1 MSQPVQPPNQPQQPY
16 GGQPVDGNPYAGQPG
31 QQPPAPGG
39 NPYGQ
44 QPPAPGGAP
53 YGQQPPAPGGAPYG
67 QQPPAP
73 TGNPFGGQQP
83 GQGAPFGGGAPFAP
97 APPAR
102 NNILLGVLVALG
114 AAVVAGILYGVIAGS
129 IEREVGYAAVG
140 VGFLVGFAA
149 SKLGGS
155 SPAVIAASA
164 VFSIGA
170 VYLGQLIGI
179 SMVLSDLAQIPFSE
193 VVGDHF
199 GTVTEAWSQEADFM
213 TYLFLALAAAAA
225 VGGAKKAG

>member
-1 MSQPVQPPNQPQQPY
+1 MSQPVQPPNQPQQPF

-31 QQPPAPGG
+31 QPAPAAPTGNPYGQPAPAAPTG

-44 QPPAPGGAP
+44 QPPAPTG
-53 YGQQPPAPGGAPYG
+53 
-67 QQPPAP
+67 
-73 TGNPFGGQQP
+73 TGNPFAGQQP
-83 GQGAPFGGGAPFAP
+83 GQSAPFGGGAPFAP
-97 APPAR
+97 ARPVR
-102 NNILLGVLVALG
+102 DNILLGVLVALG

-140 VGFLVGFAA
+140 VGFLVGFAS
-149 SKLGGS
+149 SKIGGS
-155 SPAVIAASA
+155 NPAVIGAAA

-170 VYLGQLIGI
+170 VYLGQLVGI

-193 VVGDHF
+193 VIGDHF

-213 TYLFLALAAAAA
+213 TYLFLALGAIAA

>member
-1 MSQPVQPPNQPQQPY
+1 MSQPVQPPNPPQQPF
-16 GGQPVDGNPYAGQPG
+16 GGQPVEGNPYAGQPG
-31 QQPPAPGG
+31 QPAPAAPTG
-39 NPYGQ
+39 N
-44 QPPAPGGAP
+44 
-53 YGQQPPAPGGAPYG
+53 PYG

-73 TGNPFGGQQP
+73 TGNPFAGQQP

-97 APPAR
+97 VPPAR
-102 NNILLGVLVALG
+102 NNILLGVAVALG
-114 AAVVAGILYGVIAGS
+114 AAIVAGILYGVIAGS

-149 SKLGGS
+149 SKVGGS
-155 SPAVIAASA
+155 NPAVIAASA

-179 SMVLSDLAQIPFSE
+179 SMILSDLAQIPFSE

-199 GTVTEAWSQEADFM
+199 DTVTKAWSEEADFM
-213 TYLFLALAAAAA
+213 TYLFLVLGGAAA

>member
-1 MSQPVQPPNQPQQPY
+1 MSQPVQPPNQPQQPF

-31 QQPPAPGG
+31 QPAPAAPTG
-39 NPYGQ
+39 N
-44 QPPAPGGAP
+44 
-53 YGQQPPAPGGAPYG
+53 PYG

-73 TGNPFGGQQP
+73 TGNPFAGQQP
-83 GQGAPFGGGAPFAP
+83 GQSAPFGGGAPFAP

-102 NNILLGVLVALG
+102 NNNIMLGVLVALG

-140 VGFLVGFAA
+140 VGFLVGFAS
-149 SKLGGS
+149 SKIGGS
-155 SPAVIAASA
+155 NPAVIGAAA

-170 VYLGQLIGI
+170 VYLGQLVGI

-193 VVGDHF
+193 VIGDHF

-213 TYLFLALAAAAA
+213 TYLFLALGAIAA

>member
-16 GGQPVDGNPYAGQPG
+16 GGQPVDGNPYAGQPS
-31 QQPPAPGG
+31 PAAPTG

-44 QPPAPGGAP
+44 QPPT
-53 YGQQPPAPGGAPYG
+53 
-67 QQPPAP
+67 AP
-73 TGNPFGGQQP
+73 TGNPYGQPPASTGNPFAGQQP
-83 GQGAPFGGGAPFAP
+83 GQSAPFGGAPFAP

-102 NNILLGVLVALG
+102 NNIPLGVLVALG

-140 VGFLVGFAA
+140 VGFLVGFAS
-149 SKLGGS
+149 SKVGGS
-155 SPAVIAASA
+155 NPAVIGAAA

-170 VYLGQLIGI
+170 VYLGQLVGI
-179 SMVLSDLAQIPFSE
+179 SMVLADLAQIPFSE
-193 VVGDHF
+193 VIGDHF
-199 GTVTEAWSQEADFM
+199 GAVTEAWSQEADFM
-213 TYLFLALAAAAA
+213 TYLFLALGAVAA

>member
-16 GGQPVDGNPYAGQPG
+16 GGQPVDGNPYAGQPS
-31 QQPPAPGG
+31 PAAPTG

-44 QPPAPGGAP
+44 QPPT
-53 YGQQPPAPGGAPYG
+53 
-67 QQPPAP
+67 AP
-73 TGNPFGGQQP
+73 TGNPYGQPPASTGNPFAGQQP
-83 GQGAPFGGGAPFAP
+83 GQSAPFGGGAPFAP

-140 VGFLVGFAA
+140 VGFLVGFAS
-149 SKLGGS
+149 SKVGGS
-155 SPAVIAASA
+155 NPAVIGAAA

-170 VYLGQLIGI
+170 VYLGQLVGI

-213 TYLFLALAAAAA
+213 TYLFLALGAVAA

>member
-16 GGQPVDGNPYAGQPG
+16 GGQPVDGNPYAGQPT
-31 QQPPAPGG
+31 PAAPTG

-44 QPPAPGGAP
+44 QPPT
-53 YGQQPPAPGGAPYG
+53 
-67 QQPPAP
+67 AP
-73 TGNPFGGQQP
+73 TGNPYGQPPASTGNPFAGQQP
-83 GQGAPFGGGAPFAP
+83 GQSAPFGGGAPFAP

-140 VGFLVGFAA
+140 VGFLVGFAS
-149 SKLGGS
+149 SKVGGS
-155 SPAVIAASA
+155 NPAVIGAAA

-170 VYLGQLIGI
+170 VYLGQLVGI

-213 TYLFLALAAAAA
+213 TYLFLALGAVAA